1 MFKSDFR
8 IVADYFGQIRKTG
21 QYKGSLDD
29 IKHVYEVLELL
40 SVMEE
45 DDRYKKAFYYNNV
58 EGGIRNMCD
67 VIDRLEKMGVEKGK
81 EERNVEVATDLIKA
95 GQKNASFISN
105 ISKLSEDAVRKLAKT
120 MGVVVS

>member
-1 MFKSDFR
+1 
-8 IVADYFGQIRKTG
+8 
-21 QYKGSLDD
+21 
-29 IKHVYEVLELL
+29 
-40 SVMEE
+40 
-45 DDRYKKAFYYNNV
+45 
-58 EGGIRNMCD
+58 MCD

-95 GQKNASFISN
+95 GQKNASFISK